1 MEKKNGFTI
10 LEMMIVMLIVA
21 LLLLITLPN
30 IQQKEKIIRNK
41 GCEALLEIVNKPY
54 PNKNG
59 FTLVEMLVVLL
70 IVSMLGFGLS
80 TKIHSSLYV
89 FMKNLQTLCITA
101 QEKAYVKHRKVYV
114 EIDDSI
120 YMDDVEYKIPHDIAC
135 DHVSF
140 YYNAKGNMSKAM
152 SLHCQNASSQMK
164 LVFQVGAGR
173 VRLEKE

>member
-1 MEKKNGFTI
+1 MD
-10 LEMMIVMLIVA
+10 
-21 LLLLITLPN
+21 
-30 IQQKEKIIRNK
+30 
-41 GCEALLEIVNKPY
+41 KPY

-59 FTLVEMLVVLL
+59 FTLVEMLIVLF

-80 TKIHSSLYV
+80 FRMHSSLYV

-101 QEKAYVKHRKVYV
+101 QEKAYVEHKKVYV
-114 EIDDSI
+114 KLNDKIYVDEVEYLIPNDIVCDSI
-120 YMDDVEYKIPHDIAC
+120 
-135 DHVSF
+135 SF
-140 YYNAKGNMSKAM
+140 YYNAKGNMSKAL

>member
-1 MEKKNGFTI
+1 MD
-10 LEMMIVMLIVA
+10 
-21 LLLLITLPN
+21 
-30 IQQKEKIIRNK
+30 
-41 GCEALLEIVNKPY
+41 KPY

-59 FTLVEMLVVLL
+59 FTLVEMLIVLF

-80 TKIHSSLYV
+80 FHMHSSLYV

-101 QEKAYVKHRKVYV
+101 QEKAYVDHKKVYV
-114 EIDDSI
+114 KLNDKI
-120 YMDDVEYKIPHDIAC
+120 YVDEVEYLIPNDIVC
-135 DHVSF
+135 DSVSF
-140 YYNAKGNMSKAM
+140 YYNAKGNMSKAL

>member
-1 MEKKNGFTI
+1 MD
-10 LEMMIVMLIVA
+10 
-21 LLLLITLPN
+21 
-30 IQQKEKIIRNK
+30 
-41 GCEALLEIVNKPY
+41 KPY

-59 FTLVEMLVVLL
+59 FTLVEMLIVLF

-80 TKIHSSLYV
+80 FRMHSSLYV

-101 QEKAYVKHRKVYV
+101 QEKAYVEHKKVYV
-114 EIDDSI
+114 NLNDKI
-120 YMDDVEYKIPHDIAC
+120 YVDEVEYLIPHDIVC
-135 DHVSF
+135 DSVSF

-152 SLHCQNASSQMK
+152 SVHCQNASSQMK

>member
-1 MEKKNGFTI
+1 
-10 LEMMIVMLIVA
+10 
-21 LLLLITLPN
+21 
-30 IQQKEKIIRNK
+30 
-41 GCEALLEIVNKPY
+41 
-54 PNKNG
+54 
-59 FTLVEMLVVLL
+59 MLVVLL

-80 TKIHSSLYV
+80 TKMHSSLYV
-89 FMKNLQTLCITA
+89 FMKNLQALCVTA

-114 EIDDSI
+114 EIGDSI
-120 YMDDVEYKIPHDIAC
+120 YMDDVEYKIPHGIAC

-140 YYNAKGNMSKAM
+140 YYNSKGNMSKAM

>member
-1 MEKKNGFTI
+1 MG
-10 LEMMIVMLIVA
+10 
-21 LLLLITLPN
+21 
-30 IQQKEKIIRNK
+30 
-41 GCEALLEIVNKPY
+41 KPY

-59 FTLVEMLVVLL
+59 FTLIEMLVVLL

-80 TKIHSSLYV
+80 TKMHCSLYV

-114 EIDDSI
+114 EIGDSI

-140 YYNAKGNMSKAM
+140 YYNAKGNISKAM

>member
-1 MEKKNGFTI
+1 MD
-10 LEMMIVMLIVA
+10 
-21 LLLLITLPN
+21 
-30 IQQKEKIIRNK
+30 
-41 GCEALLEIVNKPY
+41 KPY

-59 FTLVEMLVVLL
+59 FTLVEMLIVLF

-80 TKIHSSLYV
+80 FRMHSSLYV

-101 QEKAYVKHRKVYV
+101 QEKAYVDHKKVYV
-114 EIDDSI
+114 KLNDKI
-120 YMDDVEYKIPHDIAC
+120 YVDEVEYLIPNDIVC

-140 YYNAKGNMSKAM
+140 YYNAKGNMSKAL

>member
-1 MEKKNGFTI
+1 MG
-10 LEMMIVMLIVA
+10 
-21 LLLLITLPN
+21 
-30 IQQKEKIIRNK
+30 
-41 GCEALLEIVNKPY
+41 KPY

-80 TKIHSSLYV
+80 TKMHSSLYV

-114 EIDDSI
+114 EIGDSI
-120 YMDDVEYKIPHDIAC
+120 YMDDVEYEIPHDIAC

-140 YYNAKGNMSKAM
+140 YYL
-152 SLHCQNASSQMK
+152 SLIHI
-164 LVFQVGAGR
+164 
-173 VRLEKE
+173 

>member
-1 MEKKNGFTI
+1 MD
-10 LEMMIVMLIVA
+10 
-21 LLLLITLPN
+21 
-30 IQQKEKIIRNK
+30 
-41 GCEALLEIVNKPY
+41 KPY

-59 FTLVEMLVVLL
+59 FTLVEMLIVLF

-80 TKIHSSLYV
+80 FRMHSSLYV

-101 QEKAYVKHRKVYV
+101 QEKAYVQHRNVYV
-114 EIDDSI
+114 KLNDKI
-120 YMDDVEYKIPHDIAC
+120 YVDEVEYLIPNDIVC
-135 DHVSF
+135 DSVSF
-140 YYNAKGNMSKAM
+140 YYNAKGNMSKAL

>member
-1 MEKKNGFTI
+1 MD
-10 LEMMIVMLIVA
+10 
-21 LLLLITLPN
+21 
-30 IQQKEKIIRNK
+30 
-41 GCEALLEIVNKPY
+41 KPY

-59 FTLVEMLVVLL
+59 FTLVEMLIVLF

-80 TKIHSSLYV
+80 FRMHSSLYV

-101 QEKAYVKHRKVYV
+101 QEKAYVEHKKVYV
-114 EIDDSI
+114 KLNDKI
-120 YMDDVEYKIPHDIAC
+120 YVDEVEYLIPNDIVC
-135 DHVSF
+135 DSVSF
-140 YYNAKGNMSKAM
+140 YYNANGNMSKAL

>member
-1 MEKKNGFTI
+1 
-10 LEMMIVMLIVA
+10 
-21 LLLLITLPN
+21 
-30 IQQKEKIIRNK
+30 
-41 GCEALLEIVNKPY
+41 
-54 PNKNG
+54 
-59 FTLVEMLVVLL
+59 MLVVLL

-80 TKIHSSLYV
+80 TKMHSSLYV

-114 EIDDSI
+114 EIGDSI

-140 YYNAKGNMSKAM
+140 YYNAKAM

>member
-1 MEKKNGFTI
+1 MG
-10 LEMMIVMLIVA
+10 
-21 LLLLITLPN
+21 
-30 IQQKEKIIRNK
+30 
-41 GCEALLEIVNKPY
+41 KPY

-80 TKIHSSLYV
+80 FRMHSSLYV
-89 FMKNLQTLCITA
+89 FMKRLQTLCITA
-101 QEKAYVKHRKVYV
+101 QEKAYVDHKKVYV
-114 EIDDSI
+114 KLNDKI
-120 YMDDVEYKIPHDIAC
+120 YVDEVEYLIPNDIVC
-135 DHVSF
+135 DSVSF

>member
-1 MEKKNGFTI
+1 MG
-10 LEMMIVMLIVA
+10 
-21 LLLLITLPN
+21 
-30 IQQKEKIIRNK
+30 
-41 GCEALLEIVNKPY
+41 KPY

-80 TKIHSSLYV
+80 TKMHCSLYV

-114 EIDDSI
+114 EIGDSI

-152 SLHCQNASSQMK
+152 SLHCQNALELGGFVLKKNNGFLLEDALFAFFVILICAS
-164 LVFQVGAGR
+164 LILNGIYTLYFQR
-173 VRLEKE
+173 NLKIDEKIEKKWFYSD